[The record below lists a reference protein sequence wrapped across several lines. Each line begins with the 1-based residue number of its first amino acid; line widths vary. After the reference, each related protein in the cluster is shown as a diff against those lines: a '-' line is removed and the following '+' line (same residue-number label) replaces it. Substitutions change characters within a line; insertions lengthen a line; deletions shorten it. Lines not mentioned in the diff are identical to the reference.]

1 MKFSIISQINH
12 FLLVILFYFE
22 VIVSPFL
29 ILNGVFQKK
38 KIYIYIYILNGVE
51 LKVGAVNNFQWF
63 HQMIFL
69 MVLI

>member
-38 KIYIYIYILNGVE
+38 KKYIYIYILNGVE

>member
-1 MKFSIISQINH
+1 MKFSIITQINH

-22 VIVSPFL
+22 VTVSPSFL
-29 ILNGVFQKK
+29 
-38 KIYIYIYILNGVE
+38 ILNGVE
-51 LKVGAVNNFQWF
+51 LKIGAVNNFHWF

>member
-29 ILNGVFQKK
+29 ILNGVFQN
-38 KIYIYIYILNGVE
+38 IYIYIYILNGVE